1 LPGHLPFFGPLNPVT
16 VTQELD
22 MNIHQGGWVHR
33 MMQGLAARASE
44 SGKSLKMLEVAID
57 NAYEGLI
64 ITDAGGS
71 ILKVNQAY
79 ADFLGRKMEEM
90 VGRHV
95 TEVVENTRM
104 HIVAQTGK
112 AEIAHIQK
120 INGHEMIC
128 SRIPILEGGRVV
140 AVVGKVMF
148 QDVNDLFA
156 MIDRFRKLK
165 TELEFYK
172 SELNKRLGAKY
183 SFDNIVGTSPELEK
197 VKELGR
203 KVARSDTTVLLE
215 GESGTGK
222 EMFAHA
228 IHIESNRALGP
239 FIKVNCAAIP
249 ENLFESELFGYKEG
263 AFTGAQKK
271 GKKGKF
277 ALANAGTIF
286 LDEVSELP
294 LSMQVKLLRVLQERE
309 IEPVGAEQPEAV
321 NVRIIAAS
329 NKALEPLVGLGQ
341 FRNDLYYRLNVV
353 KLDIPSLRQR
363 TSDIALLTEKILKQL
378 EKETGIPV
386 EGVDAET
393 EAIFLAYSWPGNVR
407 EVRNVLEQTLYV
419 KNGTMVTKQDIPR
432 SVVISSE
439 GQVAPERQRT
449 LKFQLSQVEEELI
462 RLALQEEKGDKL
474 AAASRLGI
482 SKSSLYAKIEQY
494 SIQ

>member
-1 LPGHLPFFGPLNPVT
+1 
-16 VTQELD
+16 
-22 MNIHQGGWVHR
+22 MKIHQGGWVHR
-33 MMQGLAARASE
+33 MMQGLSARASK

-64 ITDAGGS
+64 ITDAEGV

-79 ADFLGRKMEEM
+79 ADFLGKKMDEM

-104 HIVAQTGK
+104 HIVARIGEP
-112 AEIAHIQK
+112 EIAHIQK

-128 SRIPILEGGRVV
+128 SRIPIFEYGKVV

-148 QDVNDLFA
+148 QDVNDMFV

-165 TELEFYK
+165 AELEFYK

-183 SFDNIVGTSPELEK
+183 SFDNIVGTSLELEK

-203 KVARSDTTVLLE
+203 KVARTDTTVLLE

-228 IHIESNRALGP
+228 IHIESNRVLGP

-249 ENLFESELFGYKEG
+249 ENLFESELFGYKDG
-263 AFTGAQKK
+263 AFTGAQIK

-309 IEPVGAEQPEAV
+309 IEPVGSEQAEAV
-321 NVRIIAAS
+321 DVRIIAAS
-329 NKALEPLVGLGQ
+329 NKALEALVEAGQ

-353 KLDIPSLRQR
+353 KLDIPPLRQR

-378 EKETGIPV
+378 KKETGIPV

-393 EAIFLAYSWPGNVR
+393 EAILMAYSWPGNVR
-407 EVRNVLEQTLYV
+407 ELRNVLEQSLYM
-419 KNGTMVTKQDIPR
+419 KSGNLVTKQDLPR
-432 SVVISSE
+432 NVVTITE

-462 RLALQEEKGDKL
+462 RRALQEEKMDKL
-474 AAASRLGI
+474 ASAARLGI

-494 SIQ
+494 RIQ

>member
-1 LPGHLPFFGPLNPVT
+1 
-16 VTQELD
+16 
-22 MNIHQGGWVHR
+22 MKIHRYGWVHR
-33 MMQGLAARASE
+33 LLQQLAVRASE
-44 SGKSLKMLEVAID
+44 SGKALKMLEVAID

-64 ITDAGGS
+64 ITDADGI

-79 ADFLGRKMEEM
+79 ADFLGVRMDEV
-90 VGRHV
+90 VGRKV

-104 HIVAQTGK
+104 HIVARTGE
-112 AEIAHIQK
+112 AEIAQIQK
-120 INGHEMIC
+120 IRGHEMVC
-128 SRIPILEGGRVV
+128 SRIPIFEGGRVV

-148 QDVNDLFA
+148 QDVDDLFA

-183 SFDNIVGTSPELEK
+183 SFDNIVGESSELEK

-249 ENLFESELFGYKEG
+249 ETLFESELFGYKDG

-277 ALANAGTIF
+277 ALANTGTIF

-329 NKALEPLVGLGQ
+329 NKDLGELVIQGL

-353 KLDIPSLRQR
+353 RLVIPPLRQR
-363 TSDIALLTEKILKQL
+363 KNDIAVLTEKILKQL

-393 EAIFLAYSWPGNVR
+393 EAVFASYSWPGNVR
-407 EVRNVLEQTLYV
+407 ELRNVLEQALYM
-419 KNGTMVTKQDIPR
+419 KSGNLVTKKDIPR
-432 SVVISSE
+432 CVVTNAE
-439 GQVAPERQRT
+439 GQVAPDRQRT
-449 LKFQLSQVEEELI
+449 LKFQLSQLEEEILC
-462 RLALQEEKGDKL
+462 RALQEEKGNRL
-474 AAASRLGI
+474 AAAARLGI
-482 SKSSLYAKIEQY
+482 SKSSFYAKIEQY
-494 SIQ
+494 RIQ

>member
-1 LPGHLPFFGPLNPVT
+1 
-16 VTQELD
+16 
-22 MNIHQGGWVHR
+22 
-33 MMQGLAARASE
+33 
-44 SGKSLKMLEVAID
+44 
-57 NAYEGLI
+57 
-64 ITDAGGS
+64 
-71 ILKVNQAY
+71 
-79 ADFLGRKMEEM
+79 
-90 VGRHV
+90 
-95 TEVVENTRM
+95 
-104 HIVAQTGK
+104 
-112 AEIAHIQK
+112 
-120 INGHEMIC
+120 
-128 SRIPILEGGRVV
+128 
-140 AVVGKVMF
+140 
-148 QDVNDLFA
+148 

-172 SELNKRLGAKY
+172 SELSKRLGARY
-183 SFDNIVGTSPELEK
+183 SFDNIVGQSLELEK
-197 VKELGR
+197 VKVLGR

-249 ENLFESELFGYKEG
+249 ESLFESELFGYKEG

-271 GKKGKF
+271 GRKGKF
-277 ALANAGTIF
+277 ALANSGTIF

-329 NKALEPLVGLGQ
+329 NKSLEALVGQGQ

-353 KLDIPSLRQR
+353 KLDIPPLRQR
-363 TSDIALLTEKILKQL
+363 TGDIALLTEKILKQL

-386 EGVDAET
+386 EAVDAET
-393 EAIFLAYSWPGNVR
+393 EAVFLAYSWPGNVR
-407 EVRNVLEQTLYV
+407 ELCNVLEQALYV
-419 KNGTMVTKQDIPR
+419 KNGNLVTKQDIPR
-432 SVVISSE
+432 SVVASAE

-462 RLALQEEKGDKL
+462 RRALQEEKGDKL

-482 SKSSLYAKIEQY
+482 SKSSLYAKIEQHR
-494 SIQ
+494 IQL